1 MGAGLVALLF
11 LFVSCN
17 AAFMGGATVS
27 GQVDTTHRVIAGTIF
42 VSLAVWAVALAFGLR
57 RALFGRWLSDRR
69 WKRIDR
75 SLVAYGF
82 REATP
87 SEVAHTERLPAHIL
101 APAILGPQRGG
112 GIDHVRIRAVDGRE
126 VRCFNTRVRGG
137 AWADVPVV
145 AVRVEGSFPP
155 TVVWSARFAVPPR
168 PGMERMRFELEAFNR
183 AFSVYSIDRFFAS
196 AVIDARMME
205 WLLSEGRGLTF
216 ELSDRWAIAWGSPA
230 LEPLGGPVDADRSA
244 PRPRPAHPACDRV
257 LVPEG
262 GRRHPLGRQ
271 ARRDPSSG
279 GRPRSPGVGR
289 RASSGGRPRRAGP
302 PIAF

>member
-82 REATP
+82 REATS

-155 TVVWSARFAVPPR
+155 TVVWSARFALPPR

-216 ELSDRWAIAWGSPA
+216 ELSDRWAIAWGVRRWNRSVDPSTLIEA
-230 LEPLGGPVDADRSA
+230 LRGLDRHI
-244 PRPRPAHPACDRV
+244 PRVIASLFQR
-257 LVPEG
+257 EG
-262 GRRHPLGRQ
+262 DDILWAGRRDDIHLPAEDR
-271 ARRDPSSG
+271 
-279 GRPRSPGVGR
+279 GRPERVDE
-289 RASSGGRPRRAGP
+289 RPP
-302 PIAF
+302 V